1 MDLRLSWDLFIL
13 VFFGIIVAYSF
24 IIGQNGNLKVIIA
37 TYIGALCADGIG
49 NLVGSVLTKSGNVM
63 KLLSLFHVNDPEQAI
78 VLAKV
83 IAFISIIVLLSVRGA
98 YEVDADMGST
108 MGTRMMVNLMFG
120 VLNAFL
126 IVSIVL
132 VFISGI
138 SFIVGNGASTVSP
151 AFQDIYNQSGLAQ
164 VLVNHYSVWFVLP
177 AVIFAGVSLKATA
190 GEN

>member
-37 TYIGALCADGIG
+37 TYMGALFADGIG
-49 NLVGSVLTKSGNVM
+49 NLTGSILVEGGNVM
-63 KLLSLFHVNDPEQAI
+63 KLLSLFHVNNSEQAV

-83 IAFISIIVLLSVRGA
+83 VAFIAIIVLLSVRGA
-98 YEVDADMGST
+98 YEVDADVGST
-108 MGTRMMVNLMFG
+108 MGTRMMINLLFG

-138 SFIVGNGASTVSP
+138 SFIVGTGATTVSP
-151 AFQDIYNQSGLAQ
+151 AFQDIYNQSNLAQ
-164 VLVNHYSVWFVLP
+164 VLVDHYSVWFVLP
-177 AVIFAGVSLKATA
+177 ALVFAGVSLSATA